1 MARFGGPFPMKPY
14 ENITMNLTTK
24 TSAPASA
31 SQHVTSAPLT
41 GEQVPVFDRYA
52 DSIMRGCEQLY
63 DAFEIHGVRDLLAG
77 TGASDTHYEIDNV
90 NPQSFSVYA
99 HLIEGGVDAVGDF
112 STYQLAADYAGELAE
127 LHGMPMFDFVPDG
140 LKSRKALQ

>member
-1 MARFGGPFPMKPY
+1 MARFGGLFPLKPY
-14 ENITMNLTTK
+14 EKKTMNLTTK

-31 SQHVTSAPLT
+31 SQQVTSAAFP

-52 DSIMRGCEQLY
+52 DSIIRGCTHLY

-90 NPQSFSVYA
+90 HPQSFSVYA

-112 STYQLAADYAGELAE
+112 STYQLAADYAGELSKV
-127 LHGMPMFDFVPDG
+127 HDMPMFDFVPDS
-140 LKSRKALQ
+140 LKGRKALQ